1 MILETFKSY
10 LPCKLWLN
18 KHSKE
23 REEFIFVLDGTT
35 IPGISYEEQ
44 VGGSSRTEG
53 QKKAIISDE
62 IAAYDKKHLRKVRH
76 CNNVIALCKEWLEEV
91 ELKNRKIFELA
102 FMTEKTTHQK
112 VADAVDYDRSWV
124 RRRINLEIERLECLD
139 E

>member
-10 LPCKLWLN
+10 LPCKLWLK
-18 KHSKE
+18 KHAKD
-23 REEFIFVLDGTT
+23 RDDFIFELNGTA

-53 QKKAIISDE
+53 QTKAIISDE
-62 IAAYDKKHLRKVRH
+62 IAAFDKKHRRKVRH

-102 FMTEKTTHQK
+102 FMTEKTTHEGVASK
-112 VADAVDYDRSWV
+112 VGYDRSWV
-124 RRRINLEIERLECLD
+124 RKRINLEIERLDSME
-139 E
+139 